1 VLNTDK
7 DVVLKQ
13 GHNDRLN
20 FNDIIESISSLQRS
34 MLLLTVSILSVSLMK
49 SMQTS
54 LVSYVL
60 FLSAAQPQS
69 LMYVFEQQDR
79 KKVIFLMQTSHF
91 VFNKWRSVKKCT
103 FAVLSLIKNDKF
115 CKHHTNSCDKLFIIT
130 VLWLLSV
137 FCFIMQNNNKW
148 LKLMTST
155 TILKEAHSEWLH
167 VMVAILQ
174 HSVQKLIQQFKNYK
188 DSKKKLWSLR
198 R

>member
-1 VLNTDK
+1 MSDFKMSLANHHLSLTLNVLNTDK

-91 VFNKWRSVKKCT
+91 VFNK
-103 FAVLSLIKNDKF
+103 
-115 CKHHTNSCDKLFIIT
+115 
-130 VLWLLSV
+130 
-137 FCFIMQNNNKW
+137 
-148 LKLMTST
+148 
-155 TILKEAHSEWLH
+155 
-167 VMVAILQ
+167 
-174 HSVQKLIQQFKNYK
+174 
-188 DSKKKLWSLR
+188 
-198 R
+198 